1 MSSDLIAGQLAC
13 GPLILFFSF
22 IYSKYQPKEIS
33 TIYGYRTI
41 RSMSNNDIWKF
52 ANKVSS
58 KYMTIASLA
67 TIIFQ
72 LSGIILSYNS
82 EDFLLVSYG
91 FLIISLGLSIW
102 KTEIEINKFFDK
114 EGNRLKN

>member
-33 TIYGYRTI
+33 TIYVYRTT
-41 RSMSNNDIWKF
+41 RSISNNDIWKF

-58 KYMTIASLA
+58 KHMTIASLA

-72 LSGIILSYNS
+72 LLGIILNYTS
-82 EDFLLVSYG
+82 EDFILVSYN

>member
-1 MSSDLIAGQLAC
+1 MSSDLIAVQLAY

-22 IYSKYQPKEIS
+22 IYSKYQSKEIS
-33 TIYGYRTI
+33 TIYGYRTT
-41 RSMSNNDIWKF
+41 RSMSNNDIWEF

-72 LSGIILSYNS
+72 LVGIILSYNS

-91 FLIISLGLSIW
+91 FLIIPLVLSIW

-114 EGNRLKN
+114 KENRLNS

>member
-33 TIYGYRTI
+33 TIYGYRTT

-72 LSGIILSYNS
+72 LLGIILSYTS

>member
-13 GPLILFFSF
+13 GPLMLFFSF
-22 IYSKYQPKEIS
+22 IYLKYQPKEIS
-33 TIYGYRTI
+33 TIYGYRTT
-41 RSMSNNDIWKF
+41 RSMFNNIWEF
-52 ANKVSS
+52 ANKVSA
-58 KYMTIASLA
+58 KYMILASLA

-72 LSGIILSYNS
+72 LLGIILNYSS

-102 KTEIEINKFFDK
+102 KTEIEINKVFDK
-114 EGNRLKN
+114 EGNRLKS

>member
-1 MSSDLIAGQLAC
+1 MSSDLIAGNLAC
-13 GPLILFFSF
+13 GPILLFFSF

-33 TIYGYRTI
+33 TIYGYRTT

-72 LSGIILSYNS
+72 LVGIILSYTG
-82 EDFLLVSYG
+82 EYFLLVSYG
-91 FLIISLGLSIW
+91 FLIISLTLSVW
-102 KTEIEINKFFDK
+102 RTEIEINKFFDK
-114 EGNRLKN
+114 EGNRLN

>member
-1 MSSDLIAGQLAC
+1 MLSDLIAGQLAC

-22 IYSKYQPKEIS
+22 IYSKYQTKEIS

-41 RSMSNNDIWKF
+41 RSISNNDIWKF

-82 EDFLLVSYG
+82 EDFLIVSYG

-114 EGNRLKN
+114 EGNILKN